1 MRYPD
6 YILKVLGAVALIM
19 AASSC
24 VKSDVLYDES
34 QGEISISPVSSVQSK
49 TLLGPVADAVYPNG
63 ETMGIIAYVSEKD
76 GVWTGSLD
84 GASLYIDGGEFKYD
98 EFLNGWAG
106 WDGNAHY
113 PYYWPDKGSLV
124 FAGYSPYRRGGS
136 PLENVSFDVKSKTLS
151 VTGYQVESYVPMTE
165 AQMNDGS
172 SQYTNDDQTDFMY
185 FLPQPDAN
193 GNYIGVNALDAY
205 PAAFYH
211 ALALVVFNVQA
222 ESYDDVDYI
231 CLRGI
236 TLHGM
241 ASAGD
246 LSVQMSNTPAGNVE
260 WTLSDGASFGSC
272 PVLLYNTSGSSGMKL
287 STASRKVVEIL
298 TIPVGLH
305 NIEITYSLIVNGE
318 PHEETMTY
326 QAQWEAGKKYVYN
339 LILGTENIQLIPQ
352 ITTDWATNE

>member
-6 YILKVLGAVALIM
+6 YIFKVLGTVAILM
-19 AASSC
+19 AASAC
-24 VKSDVLYDES
+24 VKSDILYDES
-34 QGEISISPVSSVQSK
+34 QGEISISPASSVQSK
-49 TLLGPVADAVYPNG
+49 AILGPVSDAVYPND
-63 ETMGIIAYVSEKD
+63 ETMGIIAYASEMK
-76 GVWTGSLD
+76 GSWTGSLD
-84 GASLYIDGGEFKYD
+84 GASLYINGGEFKYD
-98 EFLNGWAG
+98 EFLDGWVG

-151 VTGYQVESYVPMTE
+151 VTDYQVEPYVPMTE
-165 AQMNDGS
+165 AQMYDGS
-172 SQYTNDDQTDFMY
+172 AQYDNKNQSDLMY
-185 FLPQPDAN
+185 FLPRSDVY
-193 GNYIGVNALDAY
+193 GNYIGVNNVEAY
-205 PAAFYH
+205 AAAFYH

-222 ESYDDVDYI
+222 ESSDDVDYI
-231 CLRGI
+231 RLRRI
-236 TLHGM
+236 TLDGM

-246 LSVQMSNTPAGNVE
+246 LSVQMSNTPAGNVD

-272 PVLLYNTSGSSGMKL
+272 PVLYNPSESGGMKL
-287 STASRKVVEIL
+287 STATRQVVEIL

-305 NIEITYSLIVNGE
+305 NIEITYSLIVNGD

-326 QAQWEAGKKYVYN
+326 QTQWEAGKKYVYN